1 MYGSHAISRALILYD
16 RSLGTVLTLLKRGNI
31 SSRLMY
37 KFNILAIARVVVRVA
52 LRKYEIVSTGNRV
65 YKKLILC
72 LN

>member
-1 MYGSHAISRALILYD
+1 MYGSHAISRALILYY
-16 RSLGTVLTLLKRGNI
+16 RSLGIVLTLVKMGNI

-37 KFNILAIARVVVRVA
+37 KFNVLAIARVVVRVA
-52 LRKYEIVSTGNRV
+52 LRKYEIVSTGNHV